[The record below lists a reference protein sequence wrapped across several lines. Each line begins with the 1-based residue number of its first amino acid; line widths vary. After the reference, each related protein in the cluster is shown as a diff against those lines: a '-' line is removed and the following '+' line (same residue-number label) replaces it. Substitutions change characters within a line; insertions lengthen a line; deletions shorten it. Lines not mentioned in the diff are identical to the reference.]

1 MNVCDGDSNGK
12 KNGKKFGVYFHV
24 PFCRASRCAYC
35 DFYSIAAGRSAVGSW
50 LEAVAAECEQAR
62 QGRFG
67 GSWTV
72 SSIFFGGGTPSLLA
86 PRDIA
91 GLLEVVGRCWNIAG
105 EAEITVEC
113 NPEDVDGR
121 WAGGCRK
128 AGVNRLSVGVQSF
141 DRHYLA
147 AIGRRHRPG
156 KAARAITVARKA
168 GFAKVSADLILGG
181 PGSSEPLVLGS
192 VERALELGVEH
203 LSAYGYH
210 LDPPASGYGR
220 AGFGP
225 VDDDAWSGQY
235 LAVCAL
241 LRKRGWRHYEISNW
255 ANGDDAQCRHNLT
268 YWERRPYLGLGP
280 SAHSYGPGETRTAN
294 AADLE
299 RWLAAARSGDFS
311 AVRTRETLDGDTV
324 ACEQVMLGLRL
335 EDGVPLRLLERLHG
349 AETAQK
355 LDLLAGR
362 SLLALRSERVCLTDG
377 GFLLYDSIAGR
388 LLPAG

>member
-1 MNVCDGDSNGK
+1 MNISGDGGNGK
-12 KNGKKFGVYFHV
+12 NFGVYFHV
-24 PFCRASRCAYC
+24 PFCRAPRCAYC
-35 DFYSIAAGRSAVGSW
+35 DFYSVAAGRSAIGSW
-50 LEAVAAECEQAR
+50 LEAAAAECEQAR
-62 QGRFG
+62 RSRFG
-67 GSWTV
+67 GSWRV

-91 GLLEVVGRCWNIAG
+91 GLLEVVGGCWSIAG
-105 EAEITVEC
+105 EAEITAEC

-147 AIGRRHRPG
+147 AIGRRHHAG

-168 GFAKVSADLILGG
+168 GFAKISADLILGG
-181 PGSSEPLVLGS
+181 PGSSESLVLGS

-203 LSAYGYH
+203 LSVYGYH
-210 LDPPASGYGR
+210 LSPPASGYGR

-225 VDDDAWSGQY
+225 VDDDLWSGQY
-235 LAVCAL
+235 LAVCTL
-241 LRKRGWRHYEISNW
+241 LKEHGWRHYEISNW
-255 ANGDDAQCRHNLT
+255 ASGADAFCRHNLL
-268 YWERRPYLGLGP
+268 YWTRQPYLGLGP
-280 SAHSYGPGETRTAN
+280 SAHSCGPGETRMAN

-299 RWLAAARSGDFS
+299 RWLAAARSDDFS
-311 AVRTRETLDGDTV
+311 AVRPRETLDGDTV

-349 AETAQK
+349 AETARK
-355 LDLLAGR
+355 LDLLTGR
-362 SLLALRSERVCLTDG
+362 GLIVLHGERVGLTDE
-377 GFLLYDSIAGR
+377 GFLLYDSIAGF
-388 LLPAG
+388 LLPPL